1 VGQDGEDVE
10 VICVRR
16 KQEYFCKRDWTTQ
29 ITLILRENFS
39 SRRMLEAW
47 DGLPGSAVTS
57 ITDVAAKRRDVPEP
71 KMTLRSPR
79 PQGSIRCIPMSI
91 PITKHFEV
99 ADRSS
104 RFSLLRPQH
113 FVQAWPARLRFLRH
127 PANFD
132 LHGLGILVAS
142 LSWSAICGDIPQL
155 PELASIYLIILI
167 SD

>member
-1 VGQDGEDVE
+1 
-10 VICVRR
+10 
-16 KQEYFCKRDWTTQ
+16 
-29 ITLILRENFS
+29 
-39 SRRMLEAW
+39 
-47 DGLPGSAVTS
+47 
-57 ITDVAAKRRDVPEP
+57 
-71 KMTLRSPR
+71 
-79 PQGSIRCIPMSI
+79 MSI

-132 LHGLGILVAS
+132 LHGLGVLVAS

-167 SD
+167 SDWAKFAISLQASPGGACRSLAALISLPRSTASSRNRINPFMQASDEPPASGGPPFTERANVFRTDAESGLCSIQSGVWAAINLAPKGA